1 MEPKTKKQRFS
12 SLSSDEIQLLI
23 EKKDSENT
31 QKSTKN
37 AVATLIAY
45 CNEISPEE
53 SPPKDAEYLEKLSKE
68 ELNELLTAFYPNARK
83 KNGENY
89 KKSALMGL
97 RFGLQRHFLLKK
109 NVDIIGDQEFAK
121 SNQVY
126 EAAIVELKR
135 QGFGN
140 VEHHNAISR
149 EDLQKIQLSYNPA
162 VLDPKS
168 LQRFVWF
175 NIMFHLIRRGREN
188 LRLLTK
194 QSFAIKTD
202 GTGRKFV
209 YQAADELDKNHRGHD
224 NADDSPG
231 EGRMYEQDGP
241 LCPVKAFELYLAKLN
256 PKLSGLWQKP
266 KAKEHFK
273 ETDEVWY
280 CNVPVGKNTL
290 GTLMSRI
297 SKELELSQTYT
308 NHCIRTTAVSL
319 LDECN
324 FEARHIMRVSGH
336 KSESSIRSYS
346 RRLSEVKQK
355 KISHSLSSA
364 SFNSKK
370 ASSSSEILLV
380 NEARNEAEEIVCKE
394 IVCTETTNCPRSPV
408 LTQNFASHSQETV
421 NFHSGAFAG
430 ANVTINVYKN

>member
-1 MEPKTKKQRFS
+1 MKA
-12 SLSSDEIQLLI
+12 
-23 EKKDSENT
+23 
-31 QKSTKN
+31 TKN
-37 AVATLIAY
+37 AVATLLAF
-45 CNEISPEE
+45 CNEISPNE
-53 SPPKDAEYLEKLSKE
+53 SSPRDDKYLEELSSE

-89 KKSALMGL
+89 KKSALMAL
-97 RFGLQRHFLLKK
+97 RSGLQRHFLFKK
-109 NVDIIGDQEFAK
+109 NINIISDQEFSK

-140 VEHHNAISR
+140 VEHHNAISK
-149 EDLQKIQLSYNPA
+149 EDLRKIQLSYNPA
-162 VLDPKS
+162 VPDPKN
-168 LQRFVWF
+168 LQQFVWF
-175 NIMFHLIRRGREN
+175 NIMFYLIRRGREN

-202 GTGRKFV
+202 ATARKFV
-209 YQAADELDKNHRGHD
+209 YQSADELDKNHRGND
-224 NADDSPG
+224 NADDSTG

-241 LCPVKAFELYLAKLN
+241 FCPVKAFELYLAKLN
-256 PKLSGLWQKP
+256 PELSCLWQKP

-280 CNVPVGKNTL
+280 CKVPVGKNIL
-290 GTLMSRI
+290 GTLMTRI

-346 RRLSEVKQK
+346 RRLSEVKQRQ
-355 KISHSLSSA
+355 ISETLSSA
-364 SFNSKK
+364 CCHDLE
-370 ASSSSEILLV
+370 ASTSSETVLV
-380 NEARNEAEEIVCKE
+380 NKAQNEAEETLCAE
-394 IVCTETTNCPRSPV
+394 SSRCPQSPV

-421 NFHSGAFAG
+421 DFHAGAFAG
-430 ANVTINVYKN
+430 ANLTINFYKK